1 MKIPRRFALVAC
13 KCIVWSI
20 AFSAVAFWSQ
30 SAFSGEPPE
39 TELKTTTVA
48 AFKNG
53 LAFVVKQGDARL
65 EAGVGN
71 IASVP
76 NATLGS
82 LWIAPNDAGASLDE
96 IVAHR
101 YKVSGQ
107 QSLTVL
113 AEVLLANA
121 GKVLTIVDNN
131 QKEYTGEI
139 VGFRQAAGSA
149 SLSNP
154 SAENSYSNALPVL
167 PQPRVV
173 PEFLLLKSE
182 GKILAL
188 YFHNIARVVLSAD
201 SMLQQTQEEERKALR
216 FKIKGATGHANLT
229 MGYLEHGLGW
239 TPSYLISLQDDKM
252 AQITMQAV
260 LVDDAEDLK
269 DTDLFFV
276 VGVPN
281 FAYANVPSP
290 MALQQSLLDFMQA
303 ATRRNDTNGLYSN
316 ALTGQRVIGGVV
328 NGLGEADSEAPSFAS
343 TIQELQGAQEED
355 LFLYNRK
362 NVTLGRGERATYNV
376 FSEIVNYEHIY
387 EWNLEDQPRVDG
399 FGNAQ
404 NNLNPGADRT
414 TKDSIWHALR
424 LKNTTK
430 FPWTSAPTLVIS
442 GTKPLSQDTVPYT
455 PKGATSSLKL
465 TVATDLRASHE
476 ENEVDRQKDVQ
487 RRRSHNYDEVT
498 VEGTL
503 TVKNYKSKEVR
514 LTIADRVRGSV
525 ESQTD
530 DGKTTKLAEAI
541 AVDNPLS
548 RLTWEVTLKAGEE
561 KVIRYRYKVWLRV

>member
-1 MKIPRRFALVAC
+1 MKIPRRFALVAR

-20 AFSAVAFWSQ
+20 ASSAVVFWSQ
-30 SAFSGEPPE
+30 TAFSGEPPE

-113 AEVLLANA
+113 ADVLLANA

-149 SLSNP
+149 QLSNP

-188 YFHNIARVVLSAD
+188 YFHNIARVVLPAD
-201 SMLQQTQEEERKALR
+201 SILQQTQEEERKALR

-303 ATRRNDTNGLYSN
+303 AARQNDTNGLYSN

-328 NGLGEADSEAPSFAS
+328 NGLGDADSEAPSFAS

-404 NNLNPGADRT
+404 NNSNSGADRS

-430 FPWTSAPTLVIS
+430 FPWTSAPTMVIS

-465 TVATDLRASHE
+465 TVATDIRASHE

-487 RRRSHNYDEVT
+487 RRRGHNYDEVT

-503 TVKNYKSKEVR
+503 TVRNYKSKEVR
-514 LTIADRVRGSV
+514 LSIADRVRGSV

-561 KVIRYRYKVWLRV
+561 KVIKYRYKVWLRV

>member
-1 MKIPRRFALVAC
+1 MKIPRCFALIAC
-13 KCIVWSI
+13 TCVISL
-20 AFSAVAFWSQ
+20 AAH
-30 SAFSGEPPE
+30 SGEAPE
-39 TELKTTTVA
+39 TDLKPAAVA

-53 LAFVVKQGDARL
+53 LAFVVKQGDVRL

-71 IASVP
+71 LAPVP

-96 IVAHR
+96 VVAHR
-101 YKVSGQ
+101 YKVSAQ
-107 QSLTVL
+107 QNLTAL
-113 AEVLLANA
+113 ADVLLANA
-121 GKVLTIVDNN
+121 GKVVAVVDNN

-139 VGFRQAAGSA
+139 VGFRQAEKSSVVAA
-149 SLSNP
+149 P
-154 SAENSYSNALPVL
+154 QNSESFYSNALPVA
-167 PQPRVV
+167 PQPHAQ
-173 PEFLLLKSE
+173 PEFLLLKSD
-182 GKILAL
+182 GKLLAL
-188 YFHNIARVVLSAD
+188 YFHNIARVILPAD
-201 SMLQQTQEEERKALR
+201 PVLQQAQEEERKALR
-216 FKIKGATGHANLT
+216 FKIKGETGHANLT

-239 TPSYLISLQDDKM
+239 TPSYLVSLQDDKT

-260 LVDDAEDLK
+260 LVNDAEDLK

-281 FAYANVPSP
+281 FAYSNVPSP
-290 MALQQSLLDFMQA
+290 MALQQSLLEFMQA
-303 ATRRNDTNGLYSN
+303 ASRKDDMSARYSN
-316 ALTGQRVIGGVV
+316 AITGQMTMGGVIGG
-328 NGLGEADSEAPSFAS
+328 LGQEAAPSFA
-343 TIQELQGAQEED
+343 TTTQELQGAQEED
-355 LFLYNRK
+355 LFLYSRK
-362 NVTLGRGERATYNV
+362 NVTLARGERATYNV
-376 FSEIVNYEHIY
+376 FSETVNYEHIY

-404 NNLNPGADRT
+404 NNVNSGSDRG
-414 TKDSIWHALR
+414 TKDNIWHALR

-430 FPWTSAPTLVIS
+430 FPWTSAPTMVIS

-465 TVATDLRASHE
+465 TVATDIRASHE
-476 ENEVDRQKDVQ
+476 ENEVERQKDLQ
-487 RRRSHNYDEVT
+487 RRRNYNYDQVT

-503 TVKNYKSKEVR
+503 TIKNYKSKEVR
-514 LTIADRVRGSV
+514 LSIADRVRGTV

-530 DGKTTKLAEAI
+530 DGKAAKLAEAI

-561 KVIRYRYKVWLRV
+561 KIIKYRYKVWLRV

>member
-1 MKIPRRFALVAC
+1 MRVPRRFVLVVLTC
-13 KCIVWSI
+13 MVWSLT
-20 AFSAVAFWSQ
+20 AY
-30 SAFSGEPPE
+30 SGEAPE
-39 TELKTTTVA
+39 TELKTTAVA

-53 LAFVVKQGDARL
+53 LAFVVKQGDVHL

-71 IASVP
+71 LSPIP

-82 LWIAPNDAGASLDE
+82 LWIAPNDAGASLDQV
-96 IVAHR
+96 VARR
-101 YKVSGQ
+101 YKVSQ
-107 QSLTVL
+107 QQNLTML
-113 AEVLLANA
+113 ADVLLANA
-121 GKVLTIVDNN
+121 GKVVTIVDNN

-139 VGFRQAAGSA
+139 VGLRQAEKSDAGSTPEPN
-149 SLSNP
+149 LSNE
-154 SAENSYSNALPVL
+154 SLNLSFVAA
-167 PQPRVV
+167 PQPHAV
-173 PEFLLLKSE
+173 PEYLVLKSE
-182 GKILAL
+182 GKLLAF
-188 YFHNIARVVLSAD
+188 YFHNIARVVLPGD
-201 SMLQQTQEEERKALR
+201 SILQQMQEEERKALR

-239 TPSYLISLQDDKM
+239 TPSYLVSLQDEKT

-260 LVDDAEDLK
+260 LVNDAEDLK

-290 MALQQSLLDFMQA
+290 MALQQSLLEFMQA
-303 ATRRNDTNGLYSN
+303 ASQKDNMNYRYSN
-316 ALTGQRVIGGVV
+316 AIAGQMSVGGVV
-328 NGLGEADSEAPSFAS
+328 GLDAEAPSLGS
-343 TIQELQGAQEED
+343 TVEGLQGAQEED
-355 LFLYNRK
+355 LFLYSRK
-362 NVTLGRGERATYNV
+362 DVTLGRGERATYNV
-376 FSEIVNYEHIY
+376 FSDSVSCEHIY
-387 EWNLEDQPRVDG
+387 EWNVEDQPRVDG

-404 NNLNPGADRT
+404 NISTPDRSA
-414 TKDSIWHALR
+414 KDNIWHSLR

-430 FPWTSAPTLVIS
+430 FPWTSAPTMVIS

-465 TVATDLRASHE
+465 TVATDIRASHE

-487 RRRSHNYDEVT
+487 RRRNHNYDEVT

-503 TVKNYKSKEVR
+503 TIKNYKSKDVR
-514 LTIADRVRGSV
+514 LSIADKVRGSV

-530 DGKTTKLAEAI
+530 DGKATKLAEAI

-561 KVIRYRYKVWLRV
+561 KIIKYRYKVWLRV

>member
-1 MKIPRRFALVAC
+1 MKIPRCFALIAC
-13 KCIVWSI
+13 TCVISL
-20 AFSAVAFWSQ
+20 AAH
-30 SAFSGEPPE
+30 SGEAPE
-39 TELKTTTVA
+39 TDLKPAAVA

-53 LAFVVKQGDARL
+53 LAFVVKQGDVRL

-71 IASVP
+71 LAPVP

-96 IVAHR
+96 VVAHR
-101 YKVSGQ
+101 YKVSAQ
-107 QSLTVL
+107 QNLTAL
-113 AEVLLANA
+113 ADVLLANA
-121 GKVLTIVDNN
+121 GKVVTVVDNN

-139 VGFRQAAGSA
+139 VGFRQAEKSGVVAA
-149 SLSNP
+149 P
-154 SAENSYSNALPVL
+154 QNSESFYSNALPVAL
-167 PQPRVV
+167 QPHAQ
-173 PEFLLLKSE
+173 PEFLLLKSD
-182 GKILAL
+182 GKLLAL
-188 YFHNIARVVLSAD
+188 YFHNIARVILPAD
-201 SMLQQTQEEERKALR
+201 PVLQQAQEEERKALR
-216 FKIKGATGHANLT
+216 FKIKGETGHANLT

-239 TPSYLISLQDDKM
+239 TPSYLVSLQDDKT

-260 LVDDAEDLK
+260 LVNDAEDLK

-281 FAYANVPSP
+281 FAYSNVPSP
-290 MALQQSLLDFMQA
+290 MALQQSLLEFMQA
-303 ATRRNDTNGLYSN
+303 ASRKDDMSARYSN
-316 ALTGQRVIGGVV
+316 AITGQMTMGGVIGG
-328 NGLGEADSEAPSFAS
+328 LDQEAAPSFA
-343 TIQELQGAQEED
+343 TTTQEVQGAQEED
-355 LFLYNRK
+355 LFLYSRK
-362 NVTLGRGERATYNV
+362 NVTLARGERATYNV
-376 FSEIVNYEHIY
+376 FSETVNYEHIY

-404 NNLNPGADRT
+404 NNVNSGSDRG
-414 TKDSIWHALR
+414 TKDNIWHALR

-430 FPWTSAPTLVIS
+430 FPWTSAPTMVIS

-465 TVATDLRASHE
+465 TVATDIRASHE
-476 ENEVDRQKDVQ
+476 ENEVERQKDLQ
-487 RRRSHNYDEVT
+487 RRRNYNYDQVT

-503 TVKNYKSKEVR
+503 TIKNYKSKEVR
-514 LTIADRVRGSV
+514 LSIADRVRGTV

-530 DGKTTKLAEAI
+530 DGKAAKLAEAI

-561 KVIRYRYKVWLRV
+561 KIIKYRYKVWLRV

>member
-1 MKIPRRFALVAC
+1 MKIPRCFALIAC
-13 KCIVWSI
+13 TCVISL
-20 AFSAVAFWSQ
+20 AAH
-30 SAFSGEPPE
+30 SGEAPE
-39 TELKTTTVA
+39 TDLKPAAVA

-53 LAFVVKQGDARL
+53 LAFVVKQGDVRL

-71 IASVP
+71 LAPVP

-96 IVAHR
+96 VVAHR
-101 YKVSGQ
+101 YKVSAQ
-107 QSLTVL
+107 QNLTAL
-113 AEVLLANA
+113 ADVLLANA
-121 GKVLTIVDNN
+121 GKVVTVVDNN

-139 VGFRQAAGSA
+139 VGFRQAEKSSVVAA
-149 SLSNP
+149 P
-154 SAENSYSNALPVL
+154 QNSESFYSNALPVA
-167 PQPRVV
+167 PQPRAQ
-173 PEFLLLKSE
+173 PEFLLLKSD
-182 GKILAL
+182 GKLLAL
-188 YFHNIARVVLSAD
+188 YFHNIARVILPAD
-201 SMLQQTQEEERKALR
+201 PVLQQAQEEERKALR
-216 FKIKGATGHANLT
+216 FKIKGETGHANLT

-239 TPSYLISLQDDKM
+239 TPSYLVSLQDDKT

-260 LVDDAEDLK
+260 LVNDAEDLK

-281 FAYANVPSP
+281 FAYSNVPSP
-290 MALQQSLLDFMQA
+290 MALQQSLLEFMQA
-303 ATRRNDTNGLYSN
+303 ASRKDDMSARYSN
-316 ALTGQRVIGGVV
+316 AITGQMTMGGVIGG
-328 NGLGEADSEAPSFAS
+328 LDQEAAPSFA
-343 TIQELQGAQEED
+343 TTTQELQGAQEED
-355 LFLYNRK
+355 LFLYSRK
-362 NVTLGRGERATYNV
+362 NVTLARGERATYNV
-376 FSEIVNYEHIY
+376 FSETVNYEHIY

-404 NNLNPGADRT
+404 NNVNSGSDRG
-414 TKDSIWHALR
+414 TKDNIWHALR

-430 FPWTSAPTLVIS
+430 FPWTSAPTMVIS

-465 TVATDLRASHE
+465 TVATDIRASHE
-476 ENEVDRQKDVQ
+476 ENEVERQKDLQ
-487 RRRSHNYDEVT
+487 RRRNYNYDQVT

-503 TVKNYKSKEVR
+503 TIKNYKSKEVR
-514 LTIADRVRGSV
+514 LSIADRVRGTV

-530 DGKTTKLAEAI
+530 DGKAAKLAEAI

-561 KVIRYRYKVWLRV
+561 KIIKYRYKVWLRV

>member
-1 MKIPRRFALVAC
+1 MKVPRCFALVAC
-13 KCIVWSI
+13 TCVISL
-20 AFSAVAFWSQ
+20 AAH
-30 SAFSGEPPE
+30 SGEAPE
-39 TELKTTTVA
+39 TDLKPAAVA

-53 LAFVVKQGDARL
+53 LAFVVKQGDVRL

-71 IASVP
+71 LAPVP

-96 IVAHR
+96 VVAHR
-101 YKVSGQ
+101 YKVSAQ
-107 QSLTVL
+107 QNLTAL
-113 AEVLLANA
+113 ADVLLANA
-121 GKVLTIVDNN
+121 GKVVTVVDNN

-139 VGFRQAAGSA
+139 VGFRQAEKSSVVAA
-149 SLSNP
+149 P
-154 SAENSYSNALPVL
+154 QNSESFYSNALPVA
-167 PQPRVV
+167 PQPRAQ
-173 PEFLLLKSE
+173 PEFLLLKSD
-182 GKILAL
+182 GKLLAL
-188 YFHNIARVVLSAD
+188 YFHNIARVILPAD
-201 SMLQQTQEEERKALR
+201 PVLQQAQEEERKALR
-216 FKIKGATGHANLT
+216 FKIKGETGHANLT

-239 TPSYLISLQDDKM
+239 TPSYLVSLQDDKT

-260 LVDDAEDLK
+260 LVNDAEDLK

-281 FAYANVPSP
+281 FAYSNVPSP
-290 MALQQSLLDFMQA
+290 MALQQSLLEFMQA
-303 ATRRNDTNGLYSN
+303 ASRKDDMSARYSN
-316 ALTGQRVIGGVV
+316 AITGQMTMGGVIGG
-328 NGLGEADSEAPSFAS
+328 LGQEAAPSFA
-343 TIQELQGAQEED
+343 TTTQELQGAQEED
-355 LFLYNRK
+355 LFLYSRK
-362 NVTLGRGERATYNV
+362 NVTLARGERATYNV
-376 FSEIVNYEHIY
+376 FSETVNYEHIY

-404 NNLNPGADRT
+404 NNVNSGSDRG
-414 TKDSIWHALR
+414 TKDNIWHALR

-430 FPWTSAPTLVIS
+430 FPWTSAPTMVIS

-465 TVATDLRASHE
+465 TVATDIRASHE
-476 ENEVDRQKDVQ
+476 ENEVERQKDLQ
-487 RRRSHNYDEVT
+487 RRRNYNYDQVT

-503 TVKNYKSKEVR
+503 TIKNYKSKEVR
-514 LTIADRVRGSV
+514 LSIADRVRGTV

-530 DGKTTKLAEAI
+530 DGKAAKLAEAI

-561 KVIRYRYKVWLRV
+561 KIIKYRYKVWLRV

>member
-1 MKIPRRFALVAC
+1 MKIPRRLALVAC

-20 AFSAVAFWSQ
+20 AFSAVVFWSQ

-39 TELKTTTVA
+39 TELKTTAVA

-149 SLSNP
+149 LLSNP

-188 YFHNIARVVLSAD
+188 YFHNIARVVLPAD
-201 SMLQQTQEEERKALR
+201 SILQQTQEEERKALR

-281 FAYANVPSP
+281 FAYANIPSP

-328 NGLGEADSEAPSFAS
+328 NALGDAESEAPSFAS
-343 TIQELQGAQEED
+343 TIQELQGVQEED
-355 LFLYNRK
+355 LFLYSRK

-376 FSEIVNYEHIY
+376 FSETVNYEHVY
-387 EWNLEDQPRVDG
+387 EWSLEDQPRVDG

-404 NNLNPGADRT
+404 NNLNSGADRS

-430 FPWTSAPTLVIS
+430 FPWTSAPTMVIS

-465 TVATDLRASHE
+465 TVATDIRASHE

-503 TVKNYKSKEVR
+503 TVRNYKSKEVR
-514 LTIADRVRGSV
+514 LSIADRVRGSV

-561 KVIRYRYKVWLRV
+561 KVIKYRYKVWLRV